1 VAALHA
7 EPARRG
13 VELWLGNVRA
23 TVHERLRRGGL
34 TATVGEARLYR
45 DLADAVPDLRAVLG
59 S

>member
-1 VAALHA
+1 
-7 EPARRG
+7 

-34 TATVGEARLYR
+34 AATVGEARLYR
-45 DLADAVPDLRAVLG
+45 NLADAVPDLRAVLG